1 MWKKSLLTAFS
12 FIQLGIFAQTNNDPL
27 YINYNFFPSRDMKNF
42 EGSSSYSQIE
52 ANLFL
57 PGIKI
62 GEKTEIF
69 TNLNYKSNSYG
80 TEDLPEE
87 VFPEQLH
94 DIRLG
99 FIVRH
104 KISENWEAILAPRL
118 NARSDFKEKFGK
130 RDLFPSVHLLGL
142 RTAPKNPNL
151 TYGLGISYNNEA
163 KKNLVIPLAFL
174 QYQGQD
180 FRVYTII
187 PSFVY
192 FLMTPTE
199 KFEYGLSVNLEAGLF
214 HVDRFNMDDSPNYLA
229 IQNTTIAPTIGYN
242 FFKNFWFNAK
252 AGYAIP
258 GKYHMLDADFEVLP
272 EFEKN
277 NLKGGFYANVGVS
290 MRLKNQP

>member
-12 FIQLGIFAQTNNDPL
+12 FIQIGIFAQTNNDPL

-42 EGSSSYSQIE
+42 DGSSSYSQIE

-118 NARSDFKEKFGK
+118 NARTDFKEDFGK
-130 RDLFPSVHLLGL
+130 RDIFPSVHLLGL
-142 RTAPKNPNL
+142 ITAPKNPNL

-174 QYQGQD
+174 QYQGED

-187 PSFVY
+187 PSFVF

-199 KFEYGLSVNLEAGLF
+199 KFEYGLSVNLEAGIF
-214 HVDRFNMDDSPNYLA
+214 HVNRFSLDDSPNYLT
-229 IQNTTIAPTIGYN
+229 IQNTTIAPTIAYN
-242 FFKNFWFNAK
+242 FYKNFWLNAK
-252 AGYAIP
+252 AGYALP
-258 GKYHMLDADFEVLP
+258 GKYQMLDADFEILP

-277 NLKGGFYANVGVS
+277 TFNGGFYANVGVS
-290 MRLKNQP
+290 LRLKNQP